1 MEKVGQGSG
10 GEVKAITVK
19 LLLTATLAL
28 FSSNLL
34 AEGDTVTLT
43 HVRGRVYVAVD
54 QFPLSDE
61 NSAVY
66 VGDQYVTVV
75 GATWTPNT
83 AHRLAVEIGKIT
95 DKPIKEVIDTND
107 NLDRAGGN
115 AYFKGIGARIVSTIL
130 TRDLMQRDW
139 TAMVAD
145 ARKSLPQYPAI
156 PLVMPDTTYPGDFTL
171 QDGRV
176 RGIYLGPSHAKDD
189 IFVYFP
195 DERVLYAGCILKEQ
209 LGNLALADLTEYPRT
224 LEKLK
229 RLHLGYQ
236 TIIAGHWSPIHGP
249 ELVDQYLRLLRRN
262 QRNETRN

>member
-1 MEKVGQGSG
+1 M
-10 GEVKAITVK
+10 KAK
-19 LLLTATLAL
+19 LLVIATLAL
-28 FSSNLL
+28 SSSNLF
-34 AEGDTVTLT
+34 AEGDTLTLT

-75 GATWTPNT
+75 GATWTPST
-83 AHRLAVEIGKIT
+83 AHQLAVEIAKMT
-95 DKPIKEVIDTND
+95 DKPIEEVIDTND

-115 AYFKGIGARIVSTIL
+115 AYFKSIGARIVSTTL

-139 TAMVAD
+139 NVMVAD
-145 ARKSLPQYPAI
+145 ARKSLPRYPAL
-156 PLVMPDTTYPGDFTL
+156 PLVTPDTTYPGDFTL
-171 QDGRV
+171 QGGRI
-176 RGIYLGPSHAKDD
+176 RGIYLGPSHAQDD

-195 DERVLYAGCILKEQ
+195 DERILYAGCILKEQ
-209 LGNLALADLTEYPRT
+209 LGNLALADLTEYPKT

-229 RLHLGYQ
+229 RLHLDYQ

-249 ELVDQYLRLLRRN
+249 ELVDEYLRLLRSN
-262 QRNETRN
+262 QQNGTGN